1 MVTGPYAVQFCGV
14 GPMSLAQGY
23 GSGHTERRRAGRG
36 GRLPRGPVAFPN
48 PVEVAGEDLLEFPR
62 AGGDVVP
69 SRVLERLRVLLAKQ
83 IEEGPARPRRDLLI
97 RCPIHVEGREA
108 EISLADA
115 RREAIIPREEASDLK
130 SCCRSSNKSSVENL
144 RKRLT
149 SALSLAAF
157 EDWQHALVHHQKLQ
171 LKP

>member
-115 RREAIIPREEASDLK
+115 RRTSTENQGPDGSEAESARYSAAAVAPCEKPRIPSTGWFR
-130 SCCRSSNKSSVENL
+130 
-144 RKRLT
+144 
-149 SALSLAAF
+149 
-157 EDWQHALVHHQKLQ
+157 
-171 LKP
+171 